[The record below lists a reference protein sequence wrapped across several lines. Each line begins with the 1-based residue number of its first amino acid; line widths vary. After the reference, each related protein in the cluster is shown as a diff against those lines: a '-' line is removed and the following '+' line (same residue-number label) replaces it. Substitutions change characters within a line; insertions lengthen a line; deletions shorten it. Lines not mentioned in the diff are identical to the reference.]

1 MKTLPKFLLTV
12 IAATVL
18 VPALAAAMTD
28 AINQGYVLDSSGQI
42 VTSNA
47 GLCWHDS
54 DWTPAR
60 AVEQCDPTIKPLAVV
75 APAPKSVVVAQA
87 APVVVVPAPLPQKMS
102 FSGDALFT
110 FDKAVLK
117 PEGREMLSGLAKQL
131 NATTYDVITVS
142 GHADRLG
149 SAKYNQKLSERRA
162 NSVKAFLVSKDVP
175 ASRIEAFGKGETQP
189 VTKAGDCLGKQSPKV
204 IACLQPDRRVDVEV
218 SGTKTTPAAQ

>member
-1 MKTLPKFLLTV
+1 MKTRPKFLMTV

-18 VPALAAAMTD
+18 VPALAATTD
-28 AINQGYVLDSSGQI
+28 AINQGYVVDSSGQI

-75 APAPKSVVVAQA
+75 APVPKSVVVAQA
-87 APVVVVPAPLPQKMS
+87 DPVVIVPAPMPQKMS

-117 PEGREMLSGLAKQL
+117 PEGQEMLSGLAKQL
-131 NATTYDVITVS
+131 HATTYDVITVS

-175 ASRIEAFGKGETQP
+175 ASRIEASGKGETQP
-189 VTKAGDCLGKQSPKV
+189 VTKADECKGKQSAKV

-218 SGTKTTPAAQ
+218 SGTKTTPVAQ